1 MKEFNK
7 KSKPKDNKKFI
18 KCKNCRQEIE
28 AEKMFLHEGFCQR
41 NNIFC
46 EHCQKVFLKKD
57 YDKHLKIPAK
67 KTMKY
72 LKTPERPRR
81 REKEAK
87 IQQINIYTSPIITKR
102 KTTFEYIEMP
112 MTEQYKVNNPIIIS
126 ENGQILSNEN
136 KNEYLL
142 PYFGI
147 NSPSKNNERNNIVI
161 DNILINQDE
170 ILKENN
176 PLLFNNNEMNMNQYV
191 NDIETSLKNSLRMN
205 NINNDYN
212 IMNDI
217 NKVEI
222 NNNEISPKVNII
234 ELTENN
240 TFLNNKN
247 SLNRSHSSSMLL
259 NNIHLN
265 EDGMKKPHNNFNEH
279 FIHNKSD
286 SKKIKLENEPKNNNI
301 IINNNII
308 TYNANN
314 NINKIHNFYNTED
327 ASPTIDN
334 SKSLMNNDI
343 FQDINS
349 TKFNSTRTSKK
360 NEIIKFKKNLEIKI
374 IDNALKKSSKEPND
388 SDDKKLPRNSKI
400 VSYLVERS
408 PHNAKHQKKVA
419 QTEKKIKKSK
429 VKCEFC
435 GTETDDLVKHYKIYH
450 YKMNRVIKPK
460 KRDTEILNE
469 KLISSNMDETGI
481 EESNK
486 IILSRQLKPTFSLMP
501 SDNLK
506 NYQTT
511 GKKKTK
517 QHKFISPENVKKI
530 NKINFNNMELNQ
542 KTEKKESPEDNLR
555 GSLIAKTQEREYN
568 RKKVIYI
575 GNNFREN
582 ENKSKIREINL
593 NTEYSNKNV
602 FSGNK
607 NGIIKPIY
615 LFTDGKKDEYYE
627 KKKIVRSPL
636 VKKINFLE
644 TILDDD
650 IDNY

>member
-1 MKEFNK
+1 
-7 KSKPKDNKKFI
+7 
-18 KCKNCRQEIE
+18 
-28 AEKMFLHEGFCQR
+28 
-41 NNIFC
+41 
-46 EHCQKVFLKKD
+46 
-57 YDKHLKIPAK
+57 
-67 KTMKY
+67 
-72 LKTPERPRR
+72 
-81 REKEAK
+81 
-87 IQQINIYTSPIITKR
+87 
-102 KTTFEYIEMP
+102 
-112 MTEQYKVNNPIIIS
+112 
-126 ENGQILSNEN
+126 
-136 KNEYLL
+136 
-142 PYFGI
+142 
-147 NSPSKNNERNNIVI
+147 
-161 DNILINQDE
+161 
-170 ILKENN
+170 
-176 PLLFNNNEMNMNQYV
+176 
-191 NDIETSLKNSLRMN
+191 
-205 NINNDYN
+205 
-212 IMNDI
+212 
-217 NKVEI
+217 
-222 NNNEISPKVNII
+222 
-234 ELTENN
+234 
-240 TFLNNKN
+240 
-247 SLNRSHSSSMLL
+247 
-259 NNIHLN
+259 
-265 EDGMKKPHNNFNEH
+265 
-279 FIHNKSD
+279 
-286 SKKIKLENEPKNNNI
+286 
-301 IINNNII
+301 
-308 TYNANN
+308 
-314 NINKIHNFYNTED
+314 
-327 ASPTIDN
+327 
-334 SKSLMNNDI
+334 MNNDI

-374 IDNALKKSSKEPND
+374 VDNAWRKSSKEPND
-388 SDDKKLPRNSKI
+388 SDDKRLPRNSK
-400 VSYLVERS
+400 VTSYLVERS
-408 PHNAKHQKKVA
+408 PHNAKHQKKVK